1 MILQK
6 IFTNYSKPTSCSRL
20 LSVTLLIFSGIVFE
34 SVMLSSCASPPKPP
48 TQELQAADLAINT
61 AEQARVADYA
71 SPELGEA
78 REKLTAARVAVEK
91 KDMVAAQRLAEQSRV
106 DAELALAKANAQK
119 AKAINEEM
127 QKSISTL
134 KQEMQRN
141 TGVK

>member
-6 IFTNYSKPTSCSRL
+6 TSTNNLKPTSCSRL
-20 LSVTLLIFSGIVFE
+20 LSVTLLIISGIVFE